1 MSTATG
7 GGAWRSAA
15 ACAGL
20 GPALFYDPRA
30 RSIEVA
36 KRICERCPVED
47 CAELARTVGEQLGI
61 WGGQTEAERAVRAG
75 SGPALPGPAS
85 VISDGELLR
94 VLRTADPRMR
104 AVDVIQGRLDVSTA
118 SAYRYLGRALRLG
131 AVEQRGRNLFPVHPT
146 RRAPTAWPNPM
157 VRGSVVPWPACGVVP
172 CGPPR
177 RGCQA
182 RSLRFGAASLR
193 SVDRPRRAG
202 GPKTPVRRTRRQP
215 RPEGITLMQA
225 NELFTKI
232 TDQIIADIEAGAGTW
247 KMPWHC
253 LAETAVLSWCSRLP
267 AR

>member
-20 GPALFYDPRA
+20 GPTLFYDPNRLA
-30 RSIEVA
+30 IAAA
-36 KRICERCPVED
+36 KRICGRCPVIDD
-47 CAELARTVGEQLGI
+47 CAERAGTVGEQFGI
-61 WGGQTEAERAVRAG
+61 WGGQTEAERAARTT
-75 SGPALPGPAS
+75 SGPSLPGPAS

-104 AVDVIQGRLDVSTA
+104 AVDAIQGRLDVSTA

-193 SVDRPRRAG
+193 SVDSPAGPAAPRR
-202 GPKTPVRRTRRQP
+202 
-215 RPEGITLMQA
+215 L
-225 NELFTKI
+225 
-232 TDQIIADIEAGAGTW
+232 
-247 KMPWHC
+247 
-253 LAETAVLSWCSRLP
+253 
-267 AR
+267 